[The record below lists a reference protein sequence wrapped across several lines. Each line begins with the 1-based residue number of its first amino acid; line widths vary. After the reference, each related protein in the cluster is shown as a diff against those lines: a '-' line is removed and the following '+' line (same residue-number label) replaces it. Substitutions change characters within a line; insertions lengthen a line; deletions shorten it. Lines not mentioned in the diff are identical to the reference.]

1 MMKFSD
7 IYSKGKYAELLLEH
21 LIRCVQLLGPSEPSH
36 MEALAHLKQA
46 HPRLF
51 ARRVDDLLMAMGLFY
66 KAPDGK
72 GVFGLV
78 QRHFEAQIM
87 ARFHQALTPA
97 QAHMR
102 LAMERARSFS
112 FSAPTSAGKSHLLR
126 EWIRQ
131 CEKNVV
137 IVLPSRALILE
148 YEQELREAFGKEV
161 MVLQF
166 VERVN
171 LARAGK
177 SVFVITPERGGNLFS
192 LFRDEEIGLV
202 IFDEAQLSEDATRGY
217 YFDAFVSNIYA
228 HFPSAKKVFAHP
240 FIANP
245 EAQIKKYAPRD
256 VRSLYKNYPYESVGK
271 LFVTRVEREGAPT
284 LFRYFSPYG
293 EVADMRDL
301 PEDPIMQA
309 IARRQPVLIYAS
321 KRSLLSKSFQQ
332 KYKEYVEMCPPLR
345 HADATR
351 IITAIGQYIGES
363 RRSEFRRSVLL
374 EYMRRGIVCHHG
386 SMPLKVRYLVEEFVR
401 RGYARVCFATSTLL
415 QGINMPFSL
424 VWLADFRFRGASD
437 EAKALSLRNL
447 IGRAGRST
455 GEKVFDTGIVVVNEK
470 NRATFRDRLRA
481 DVRISET
488 TVFDVEKDTLPEEIA
503 ELAEAV
509 QKREYNT
516 QYNMP
521 ASQLERLGQPAVTAM
536 VAELLERLFVKGKIM
551 TLQDYYGLLA
561 KERDAVKGLFHRIYA
576 AYVNRPLAEGEE
588 AVISTALPIFLS
600 RLHGASLRG
609 IVRRRLAYMR
619 RRQKSSKR
627 YYAVQ
632 AAMLPNKEL
641 KKVNLFGSGD
651 YYDFDALVYDTYDYI
666 DKVIGYSLSP
676 PMCAA
681 LDIYYERLGN
691 PMARKLSRYIR
702 YGTDDE
708 GAIWLL
714 KYGLPLED
722 VERVLPCIASVD
734 ENCIVFNEKAK
745 ELPEEVR
752 AQLQRYE

>member
-1 MMKFSD
+1 MQFSD
-7 IYSKGKYAELLLEH
+7 IYGKGKYAEALLDN
-21 LIRCVQLLGPSEPSH
+21 LIRCVQLIGPSDPSH

-66 KAPDGK
+66 KAPNGK
-72 GVFGLV
+72 GLFGLV
-78 QRHFEAQIM
+78 QRDFEAQIQ
-87 ARFHQALTPA
+87 ARFHRALTPA

-102 LAMERARSFS
+102 LTMERALSFS

-126 EWIRQ
+126 EWISR

-148 YEQELREAFGKEV
+148 YEQELRETFGKEV
-161 MVLQF
+161 IVLQF

-171 LARAGK
+171 VERARK

-217 YFDAFVSNIYA
+217 YFDAFVTNIYT
-228 HFPSAKKVFAHP
+228 HFPSAKKIFAHP
-240 FIANP
+240 FIVNP
-245 EAQIKKYAPRD
+245 EAQIKKYAPQD
-256 VRSLYKNYPYESVGK
+256 VRSLYKNYPFESVGK
-271 LFVTRVEREGAPT
+271 MFVSREVREGQPT
-284 LFRYFSPYG
+284 RFLYFSPYG
-293 EVADMRDL
+293 DMKDMREL
-301 PEDPIMQA
+301 PQDPIKQA

-321 KRSLLSKSFQQ
+321 KRSLLSKSFHQ
-332 KYKEYVEMCPPLR
+332 KYREYVEMCPPLR
-345 HADATR
+345 NADATR

-363 RRSEFRRSVLL
+363 RKNEFRRSSLL

-415 QGINMPFSL
+415 QGINMPFAL
-424 VWLADFRFRGASD
+424 VWLADFRFRGVSD

-455 GEKVFDTGIVVVNEK
+455 SEKVFDTGVVVVNEE
-470 NRATFRDRLRA
+470 NRATFRERLRA
-481 DVRISET
+481 EVRISET
-488 TVFDVEKDTLPEEIA
+488 TVFDVEKAKLPEEIA
-503 ELAEAV
+503 ELADAV
-509 QKREYNT
+509 QQGEYNT

-521 ASQLERLGQPAVTAM
+521 QSQLARLGEPRVTAM
-536 VAELLERLFVKGKIM
+536 VAELLERLFVKGEIISQKH
-551 TLQDYYGLLA
+551 YYSMPA
-561 KERDAVKGLFHRIYA
+561 KERDAIKVLFHRIYA
-576 AYVNRPLAEGEE
+576 VYVNRPLAEGEE
-588 AVISTALPIFLS
+588 AVISTALPIFLA

-609 IVRRRLAYMR
+609 IVRRRLDYMR
-619 RRQKSSKR
+619 KKQRSSKR
-627 YYAVQ
+627 YYTVQ
-632 AAMLPNKEL
+632 ASMLPNKGL
-641 KKVNLFGSGD
+641 KKLNLFGSGD
-651 YYDFDALVYDTYDYI
+651 YYDFDTLVYDTYDYI

-681 LDIYYERLGN
+681 LDIYAEHKEN
-691 PMARKLSRYIR
+691 PLARKLSRYIR

-708 GAIWLL
+708 SAIWLL
-714 KYGLPLED
+714 KYGLSLED
-722 VERVLPCIASVD
+722 VEKVLPCVASVD
-734 ENCIVFNEKAK
+734 EKRIIFNEKAK
-745 ELPEEVR
+745 DLPEDVQTLIR
-752 AQLQRYE
+752 RYE